1 MYGSEGGEGQQ
12 CLSSTRTPF
21 FERPLFSNAEQVLR
35 DILTLDPG
43 NAEAQHNLAI
53 LQRKQQLLVGV

>member
-1 MYGSEGGEGQQ
+1 MPLLYPNPFF
-12 CLSSTRTPF
+12 RTSPF